1 MTSYPTMAQPVLA
14 ACGLQAEH
22 LPRLTILKQD
32 SGVDGSFLIAAT
44 LGHRLKA
51 SKDHHVLLV
60 ASHHTYHHYSA
71 ACMKVG
77 FNLGPSR
84 DSGQLQILDV
94 AADLFRNYPNNIP
107 SLDEI
112 AERIQAFLQARPDGT
127 ILVDDLT
134 YFLNFDHSE
143 AQLIDFVEQLVVQD
157 DRHHSLVIKLNTA
170 DRWATLC
177 ANLDDLAQ
185 VEIGLQRLTSGQ
197 FREVDGRLVVRRF
210 LAEKDDGDEQGLLRL
225 KKVDRSV
232 LYKVNERNIKVFVPG
247 EVGIKNL

>member
-1 MTSYPTMAQPVLA
+1 M
-14 ACGLQAEH
+14 
-22 LPRLTILKQD
+22 
-32 SGVDGSFLIAAT
+32 
-44 LGHRLKA
+44 
-51 SKDHHVLLV
+51 LLV
-60 ASHHTYHHYSA
+60 ATQHTYHHYSA

-84 DSGQLQILDV
+84 DSGQLQVLDV
-94 AADLFRNYPNNIP
+94 AAELFRNYPDSVP
-107 SLDEI
+107 CLDDVSKRAHE
-112 AERIQAFLQARPDGT
+112 FLQAHPDGT

-143 AQLIDFVEQLVVQD
+143 AQLIDFVEELAGQD

-170 DRWATLC
+170 DRWTTLC

-197 FREVDGRLVVRRF
+197 FREVDGRLVVRSYPT
-210 LAEKDDGDEQGLLRL
+210 EKDDGEQDLIRV